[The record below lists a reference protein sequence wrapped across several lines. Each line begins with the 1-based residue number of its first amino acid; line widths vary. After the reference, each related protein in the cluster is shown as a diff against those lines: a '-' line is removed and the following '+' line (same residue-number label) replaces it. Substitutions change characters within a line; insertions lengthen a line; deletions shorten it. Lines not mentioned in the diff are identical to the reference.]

1 MDRFSPTRK
10 VSKKLK
16 STFWGGPLFPVGP
29 VGNFGWM
36 DHAHVTQLMGE
47 PFYSRKEIEEWI
59 LHEHE
64 NLSKRQN
71 CYYARQNELGKLRSK
86 YPRHF
91 RKVEQKYFNK

>member
-1 MDRFSPTRK
+1 
-10 VSKKLK
+10 
-16 STFWGGPLFPVGP
+16 
-29 VGNFGWM
+29 M

-71 CYYARQNELGKLRSK
+71 RYYVQQNELGKL
-86 YPRHF
+86 F
-91 RKVEQKYFNK
+91 KVPQTFS